1 MMGPGTPHYSEGLS
15 PASAVSRNAP
25 LRLPLLLLL
34 SRSSD
39 SLSPRYTIMR
49 DHSDEV
55 DGRRGRR
62 PPAVPATD
70 GDDSARRASRP
81 ARVRRSLGDVAAVLV
96 GTVTALH
103 ERRAG
108 SSRYVVVIDGKPAA
122 TVSSEVI
129 AALGLRVGVPIDA
142 PLSESLRTAS
152 GHLEVFDKAVALLAV
167 HARSE
172 RDLRLRLRRAGAGEA
187 GVSAAVERLVALGL
201 LNDEAYARSL
211 AHSRVVGGGVS
222 KRRIA
227 QELQRRGV
235 SRAVADEAIDAT
247 LDDVELDEFGA
258 AQAAAEKRLRSLRSL
273 DAETRR
279 RRLYAFLA
287 RRGYPH
293 DVITKVLRTVL

>member
-1 MMGPGTPHYSEGLS
+1 
-15 PASAVSRNAP
+15 
-25 LRLPLLLLL
+25 
-34 SRSSD
+34 
-39 SLSPRYTIMR
+39 MR
-49 DHSDEV
+49 DRSDEV

-62 PPAVPATD
+62 PPPVHATD
-70 GDDSARRASRP
+70 AGDSARRASRP
-81 ARVRRSLGDVAAVLV
+81 TRARRSLGDVAAVLV

-129 AALGLRVGVPIDA
+129 AAFGLRVGVPIDA
-142 PLSESLRTAS
+142 PLAESLRTAS

-172 RDLRLRLRRAGAGEA
+172 RDLRMRLRRAGADEA

-222 KRRIA
+222 KRRIG

-273 DAETRR
+273 DAATRR

-293 DVITKVLRTVL
+293 DVITKVLRAVL